1 MMVVVVV
8 MVMVMVVMVIMVMI
22 VVVII
27 VMVMVM
33 ILSHHNR
40 PVFTRGGGILL
51 ILGPQNILS
60 VRNGV

>member
-1 MMVVVVV
+1 M
-8 MVMVMVVMVIMVMI
+8 MVVMVIMVMI

-27 VMVMVM
+27 VMVMVMVM

>member
-1 MMVVVVV
+1 MM
-8 MVMVMVVMVIMVMI
+8 MVVMVIMVMI

-33 ILSHHNR
+33 VLSHHNR
-40 PVFTRGGGILL
+40 PVFTRGGGILR

>member
-1 MMVVVVV
+1 MMVVVV
-8 MVMVMVVMVIMVMI
+8 MMVVMVIMVMI

-33 ILSHHNR
+33 VLSHHNR
-40 PVFTRGGGILL
+40 PVFTRGGGILR

>member
-1 MMVVVVV
+1 MMVVVV
-8 MVMVMVVMVIMVMI
+8 MMVVMVIMVMI

-33 ILSHHNR
+33 VMVLSHHNR